1 MPCRAHKHWLPRF
14 YAFCC
19 FSGIFPTA
27 LMRSLRPC
35 RVGDKSPTLLGYG
48 LPSYLRQA
56 CRLLPSFPRR
66 RESIALSS
74 AAVDCRLRGND
85 GVGATRGLRQ
95 ALGGRFV
102 THAAS
107 EPLHKLRRKSPS
119 HQAIKPSNQTIQTI
133 QTHTTSIYAAC
144 RPKMPCRPHGCWL
157 PVVLSCGQRG

>member
-74 AAVDCRLRGND
+74 AAVDSRLRGND
-85 GVGATRGLRQ
+85 ATSMRGSDAGALDSPDLLLRSYQ
-95 ALGGRFV
+95 AEPWLATLCSQNIVFLTVWRSINR
-102 THAAS
+102 TAAT
-107 EPLHKLRRKSPS
+107 
-119 HQAIKPSNQTIQTI
+119 A
-133 QTHTTSIYAAC
+133 AAC
-144 RPKMPCRPHGCWL
+144 ALLQTGADP
-157 PVVLSCGQRG
+157 